1 MMSLFHILNTP
12 GVTSLFQVHKDINEQ
27 AEVIVEKVVKMIQDY
42 ADSLHQQVEDLAK
55 DHRREVAAQ
64 AENSKNRL
72 QAATSAKA
80 FAEALLGFNRAEE
93 LVSMSKEVRS
103 RLDDFQ
109 VGDIHHLRVQTSRDF
124 MAWANLLE
132 TEKVPLVPLPCST
145 FSLTY
150 SLDWKLV

>member
-1 MMSLFHILNTP
+1 MTFLL
-12 GVTSLFQVHKDINEQ
+12 QVHKDINEQ

-64 AENSKNRL
+64 AETCKNKL

-109 VGDIHHLRVQTSRDF
+109 VQLISATKRNS
-124 MAWANLLE
+124 
-132 TEKVPLVPLPCST
+132 
-145 FSLTY
+145 
-150 SLDWKLV
+150 